1 MALSIRTNPRI
12 FFTTREQTFRIK
24 GTGLMPLTVHY
35 LYVERKRVNANDIK
49 VVGSKLGNSIISDIN
64 GMVEFDY
71 YYNSGISSAATSEEE
86 AKKTANL
93 LAGTKEIV
101 LSNIEAT
108 ALPSDFRLS
117 STSYMQTEI
126 YVSVYIPPQAEFQEN
141 TL

>member
-1 MALSIRTNPRI
+1 MPLATRTNPRL

-35 LYVERKRVNANDIK
+35 LYVERKRVDSTNIK
-49 VVGSKLGNSIISDIN
+49 VVGGKLGNSIITDIN

-108 ALPSDFRLS
+108 ALPTDFRLS

-126 YVSVYIPPQAEFQEN
+126 YVSVYIPPSAEYEEN
-141 TL
+141 LL